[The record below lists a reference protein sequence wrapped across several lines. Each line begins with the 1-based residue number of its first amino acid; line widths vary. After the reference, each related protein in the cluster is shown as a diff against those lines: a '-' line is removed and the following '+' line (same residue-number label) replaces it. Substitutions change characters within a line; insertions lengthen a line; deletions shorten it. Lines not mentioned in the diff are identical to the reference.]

1 MPGDFKRGDDGPRGK
16 DDFDFRKPEYRDDAG
31 GSRHNAAPDGGGDGG
46 DDCGSQIIGWI
57 VFIAIFGGI
66 NLITSQFGF
75 YIIPIRR

>member
-1 MPGDFKRGDDGPRGK
+1 MADEFRRGDDGGRGK
-16 DDFDFRKPEYRDDAG
+16 DDMDFRKPEYRDDAPRQQPQADD
-31 GSRHNAAPDGGGDGG
+31 SGDS
-46 DDCGSQIIGWI
+46 DCGSQVIGWI

>member
-1 MPGDFKRGDDGPRGK
+1 MAGDFRRGDGAKGGK
-16 DDFDFRKPEYRDDAG
+16 DDFDFRKPEYQNDAPRNQPSG
-31 GSRHNAAPDGGGDGG
+31 GGGDDG
-46 DDCGSQIIGWI
+46 DGDCGGQVIGWV